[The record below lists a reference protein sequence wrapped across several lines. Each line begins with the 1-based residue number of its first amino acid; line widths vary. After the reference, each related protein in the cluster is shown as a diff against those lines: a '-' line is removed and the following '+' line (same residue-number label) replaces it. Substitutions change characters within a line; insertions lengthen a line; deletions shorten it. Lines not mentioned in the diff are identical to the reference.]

1 MSPRLRLV
9 VLGAV
14 LTLLVVAV
22 VLAVANGLRP
32 ASAREFAERELRDPV
47 RALGVLGP
55 LLFVCVGACS
65 SLVLFPGPVVAA
77 TSGLL
82 FGTAVGVPT
91 TLGSAVGGAVLA
103 FSASR
108 WWARDAVEELAPPR
122 IQRLRAW
129 IGRRGFLA
137 VLYARIVPGVPYTLV
152 NYAAGLA
159 PVSLAAFAAGTAL
172 GTAPRAF
179 AYTAL
184 GGTLGDLGSPETIV
198 ALSVLVGMGLL
209 GIVLALRE
217 RARGIPSPP
226 APTAPGSGTGSS
238 SPAARSAGPP

>member
-1 MSPRLRLV
+1 MSPRTRVV
-9 VLGAV
+9 VLGAL
-14 LTLLVVAV
+14 LTALVVAV
-22 VLAVANGLRP
+22 VLAVANGLSP
-32 ASAREFAERELRDPV
+32 GSARDFAERELRDPV
-47 RALGVLGP
+47 RSLGILGP
-55 LLFVCVGACS
+55 VLFVCVGACS

-91 TLGSAVGGAVLA
+91 TLCSAVGGAVLA

-108 WWARDAVEELAPPR
+108 WWARDAVEQLAPPR
-122 IQRLRAW
+122 VQRLRAW

-137 VLYARIVPGVPYTLV
+137 VLYARIAPGVPYTLV

-184 GGTLGDLGSPETIV
+184 GGSMGDLGNPETVI
-198 ALSVLVGMGLL
+198 ALAVLVAFGLG
-209 GIVLALRE
+209 GIALAVRE
-217 RARGIPSPP
+217 RRAETR
-226 APTAPGSGTGSS
+226 ATAPGPGTGSS
-238 SPAARSAGPP
+238 SPAARSAGRP

>member
-9 VLGAV
+9 LLGAL

-22 VLAVANGLRP
+22 LLAVANGLRP
-32 ASAREFAERELRDPV
+32 AGAREFAERELRDPV

-55 LLFVCVGACS
+55 VLFVCVGACS
-65 SLVLFPGPVVAA
+65 SLVLFPGPILAA

-122 IQRLRAW
+122 VQRLRAW

-159 PVSLAAFAAGTAL
+159 PVSLAAFAAGTAI

-184 GGTLGDLGSPETIV
+184 GGSLGDLGSPEAIV
-198 ALSVLVGMGLL
+198 AVSVLVAFGLG
-209 GIVLALRE
+209 GIALALRE
-217 RARGIPSPP
+217 RSRDAAS
-226 APTAPGSGTGSS
+226 TAPGSGTGSS
-238 SPAARSAGPP
+238 SPAGRSAGPP

>member
-9 VLGAV
+9 ALGAV
-14 LTLLVVAV
+14 LSLLVVAIVLV
-22 VLAVANGLRP
+22 VGAGLTP
-32 ASAREFAERELRDPV
+32 SSARAFAERELRDPV
-47 RALGVLGP
+47 RDLGVLGP
-55 LLFVCVGACS
+55 VLFVCIGACS

-91 TLGSAVGGAVLA
+91 TLFSALGGAILA

-122 IQRLRAW
+122 VQRLRAW

-137 VLYARIVPGVPYTLV
+137 VLYARIAPGVPYSLV

-184 GGTLGDLGSPETIV
+184 GGSLGDLGSPVTVI
-198 ALSVLVGMGLL
+198 ALSVLVAMALL
-209 GIVLALRE
+209 GLGLAVRE
-217 RARGIPSPP
+217 RARTRAAGP
-226 APTAPGSGTGSS
+226 GTGSS

>member
-1 MSPRLRLV
+1 MSPRTRIV
-9 VLGAV
+9 VLGAL
-14 LTLLVVAV
+14 LTVLVVAV
-22 VLAVANGLRP
+22 VLAVANGLTP
-32 ASAREFAERELRDPV
+32 GSARDFAERELRDPV
-47 RALGVLGP
+47 RSLGLLGP
-55 LLFVCVGACS
+55 VLFVCVGACS

-91 TLGSAVGGAVLA
+91 TLCSAVGGAVLA

-108 WWARDAVEELAPPR
+108 WWARDAVEQLAPPR
-122 IQRLRAW
+122 VQRLRAW

-137 VLYARIVPGVPYTLV
+137 VLYARIAPGVPYTLV

-184 GGTLGDLGSPETIV
+184 GGSLGDLGNPETVI
-198 ALSVLVGMGLL
+198 ALAVLVAFGLG
-209 GIVLALRE
+209 GIALVVRE
-217 RARGIPSPP
+217 RRAEARG
-226 APTAPGSGTGSS
+226 ATAAGPGTGSS
-238 SPAARSAGPP
+238 SPAARSAGRP